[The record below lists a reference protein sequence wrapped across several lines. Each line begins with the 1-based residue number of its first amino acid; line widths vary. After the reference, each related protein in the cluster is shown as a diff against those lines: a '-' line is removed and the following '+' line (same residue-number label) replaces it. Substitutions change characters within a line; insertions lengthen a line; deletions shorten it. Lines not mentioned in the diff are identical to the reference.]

1 MKRAL
6 LLAFLAVL
14 VAAGAAA
21 PAAGQIVSPYFNYFG
36 QNKIVYDKF
45 HWQIYRSTHFAIY
58 FHDREEVSLQKVAS
72 YAESAYDEISRSL
85 NFQIPK
91 PINIIYYATH
101 SEFEQTNTL
110 SGFIPEGVG
119 AFALPTRNR
128 MVLPI
133 DLPDQELQQLIAHE
147 LTHVFQFEILFGGN
161 FLRAYTSG
169 TPQWFTEGMASYFG
183 VDESSRDKMVLRDAV
198 LSDEVPEIAKRGI
211 TGFFAYRFGHAVF
224 DFVEAEWGKD
234 GVRDFVFE
242 YRGQLGPNVD
252 RILERTFG
260 VSAEDF
266 DVRFRRFLRQKYIK
280 ILTEKGEPIDFGD
293 RVKLTDDRTAEV
305 SVRPFP
311 SGDLGAAI
319 STLGED
325 ANVVIFSSRDR
336 KLFKNLTKGFKTRY
350 EYIVAQWL
358 TTGPVGGVD
367 LAVSPDG
374 NTLAVF
380 VRRERGRE
388 LLLLNALD
396 GDIEALVPMP
406 GIDQQLN
413 PAFSPDGKLVVFR
426 GIQGPRGD
434 IFSYNLETK
443 AITALTSDDS
453 YDFAPAFSPDGQW
466 LYYSSIQGTTAKIF
480 RIKPGV
486 AGSRE
491 QVTYGN
497 WNDEDAALSP
507 DGKRLYF
514 TSDRDG
520 GIYNI
525 YSINLETGETNLHTN
540 VVGGCFSPAILIG
553 RDGSERLAFSAYYKR
568 GFTLYVADA
577 KKPYKKLA
585 DLNPVPSPAGPT
597 AIAPFQPS
605 IEVSIDPEK
614 IQKKPSR
621 KLILEDAQILA
632 GVASDQTILSNT
644 YLVFGDNLGDRRFV
658 ASLQSVSSFTD
669 FRFQYT
675 DLSTRLQ
682 KGIQVYDS
690 RYYFLGFNNSTGQIV
705 RTRSPYRFTGGDI
718 FVAYPFSRQ
727 YRLEGNLGFLSRRY
741 DGYPFW
747 VDSEAGSGI
756 ASIATSNNFP
766 TVGATLVGDTTE
778 YQSFGPISG
787 RKLKLSLSYSPYI
800 SGTKLP
806 GQDSSTLAF
815 DTTLDIRHYLK
826 VTRRSLLAARLYG
839 FRSTGSLPNVLAF
852 GGIDTL
858 RSLPVYGV
866 FGNTAGFFNLEF
878 RFPLIDLL
886 ATPILGFREI
896 RGKAFIDVGGAAL
909 KNQPWQFWSNSQLC
923 GDGGPTQPEGCH
935 GSQGG
940 ISDWGFGIQTDF
952 LGLPLHF
959 EFAKQWDFKASVADF
974 NGKTGFKFLF
984 FIGPDF

>member
-1 MKRAL
+1 MKKVL
-6 LLAFLAVL
+6 LLALLA
-14 VAAGAAA
+14 AAGAAA

-36 QNKIVYDKF
+36 QNKIVYDTF
-45 HWQIYRSTHFAIY
+45 HWRIYHSTHFASI
-58 FHDREEVSLQKVAS
+58 FTTGRSVSLQKVAS
-72 YAESAYDEISRSL
+72 YAESAYDDISRAL

-91 PINIIYYATH
+91 PIKIIYYATH

-147 LTHVFQFEILFGGN
+147 LTHVFEFEILFGGN

-183 VDESSRDKMVLRDAV
+183 ADEDSRDQMVLRDAV
-198 LSDEVPEIAKRGI
+198 LSDEVPEIAQRGI
-211 TGFFAYRFGHAVF
+211 GGFFAYRFGHAVF

-252 RILERTFG
+252 RILQRTFG

-266 DVRFRRFLRQKYIK
+266 DVRFRRYLRQKFLK

-293 RVKLTDDRTAEV
+293 RVRLTQDQTAEL

-325 ANVVIFSSRDR
+325 ANVVVFSSRDR
-336 KLFKNLTKGFKTRY
+336 KLYKNLTKGFKTRY

-358 TTGPVGGVD
+358 TTGPVGGTD

-374 NTLAVF
+374 NLLAFF

-396 GDIEALVPMP
+396 GEIEQLVPMP

-453 YDFAPAFSPDGQW
+453 YDFAPTYSPDGQW
-466 LYYSSIQGTTAKIF
+466 LYYSSIQGTTSKIF
-480 RIKPGV
+480 RIRPGV
-486 AGSRE
+486 DGSRE

-497 WNDEDAALSP
+497 WNDEDATLSP

-514 TSDRDG
+514 TSDREG

-525 YSINLETGETNLHTN
+525 YSISLDTGETNLHTN
-540 VVGGCFSPAILIG
+540 VVGGCFSPSVLIG
-553 RDGSERLAFSAYYKR
+553 RDGTERLVFSAYYKR
-568 GFTLYVADA
+568 SFTLYVSDA
-577 KKPYKKLA
+577 KKPYRKLA
-585 DLNPVPSPAGPT
+585 DLNPAPSPAGP
-597 AIAPFQPS
+597 ASIAPFQSS

-632 GVASDQTILSNT
+632 GVASDQTFLSNT
-644 YLVFGDNLGDRRFV
+644 FLVFGDNLGDRRFV

-675 DLSTRLQ
+675 DLSRRLQ
-682 KGIQVYDS
+682 KGIQAFDS
-690 RYYFLGFNNSTGQIV
+690 RYYFLAFNNSTGEVV

-718 FVAYPFSRQ
+718 FVSYPFSRQ
-727 YRLEGNLGFLSRRY
+727 YRLEGNIGFLSRKY
-741 DGYPFW
+741 DGYPVW
-747 VDSEAGSGI
+747 VDTDQGSGI
-756 ASIATSNNFP
+756 INIPTSNNFP
-766 TVGATLVGDTTE
+766 TIGATLVGDTTE

-787 RKLKLSLSYSPYI
+787 RKLKLSLTYSHRI
-800 SGTKLP
+800 SGTQLP
-806 GQDSSTLAF
+806 GEDSSVLAF
-815 DTTLDIRHYLK
+815 DTTLDFRHYIK
-826 VTRRSLLAARLYG
+826 ITRRSLLAARLYG
-839 FRSTGSLPNVLAF
+839 FRSSGSLPNVLAF

-858 RSLPVYGV
+858 RSVDVYGV

-909 KNQPWQFWSNSQLC
+909 KNQPWQFWSDYQLC
-923 GDGGPTQPEGCH
+923 GLGPTFPAGCN

-940 ISDWGFGIQTDF
+940 ISDYGFGLQTDF

-959 EFAKQWDFKASVADF
+959 EFAKQWDFKTSVADF
-974 NGKTGFKFLF
+974 EGNRGFRFVF